1 MSSDGILMAAYGKG
15 WRQHVAERVNLTQRY
30 MQLGLMHRLSFT
42 HGVAWARSQCRFALS
57 RIPLYHMYS
66 LTYSV
71 PLFLKRKAPAPQA
84 GSPTQ
89 AWPPGLWTG
98 RASTRAGAAT
108 SAGGSAGRGQGSHS
122 DILRMPRCLFCA
134 ENC

>member
-1 MSSDGILMAAYGKG
+1 VSSDGILMAAYGKG

-71 PLFLKRKAPAPQA
+71 PLFLKRQGARTPGGLPD
-84 GSPTQ
+84 
-89 AWPPGLWTG
+89 PGL
-98 RASTRAGAAT
+98 AAGPVDWEGFD
-108 SAGGSAGRGQGSHS
+108 SRWGGYVGGGLGWPGAGQS
-122 DILRMPRCLFCA
+122 F
-134 ENC
+134 